1 MSEINQEDIN
11 MEELEVIQKRNL
23 DFLEAEGKK
32 SISIEGVPIL
42 LPFTYELIQIFNGL
56 YLQELLAENTP
67 VENTEESEIVDG
79 K

>member
-1 MSEINQEDIN
+1 MLEISQEDID
-11 MEELEVIQKRNL
+11 MEELEAIQKRNL
-23 DFLEAEGKK
+23 DFLETEGANSTKV
-32 SISIEGVPIL
+32 EGVPIL